1 MHQWQEC
8 TISPTYV
15 TTPNKKMVLVGPHP
29 RKVFY
34 LSPLYIFPL
43 HLEYAEA
50 DLALTLAPVL
60 ALVHALV
67 LALVHALVLALGPVD
82 FFVAAANQIVAWRKR
97 MKKREGM
104 KKKKR
109 RKRREEEGT
118 SVNVAAFP
126 A

>member
-15 TTPNKKMVLVGPHP
+15 TIPNKKMVLVGPHP

-67 LALVHALVLALGPVD
+67 LALGPVE